1 MSRLLV
7 SVRDV
12 VEASAA
18 FAAGAD
24 LIDVKEPLNGALG
37 AAPIGTVEA
46 VVKALPASAETS
58 AVAGDHDDA
67 DGFVAAARAVAG
79 TGVSFIKVGLGAAL
93 ARPSAIARI
102 GRELAGS
109 GRLVAV
115 LFADERTDAGLA
127 PHLARA
133 GFAGAMIDTRS
144 KAGGRLT
151 DLMTPAEISAFVAG
165 CRAAGLLAGLAGSL
179 RVEDIPGLAGAKP
192 DILGF
197 RGGLCVGGDRRA
209 PLDPAGVRRAAETL
223 RRLTRGEAA

>member
-1 MSRLLV
+1 
-7 SVRDV
+7 
-12 VEASAA
+12 
-18 FAAGAD
+18 
-24 LIDVKEPLNGALG
+24 
-37 AAPIGTVEA
+37 
-46 VVKALPASAETS
+46 
-58 AVAGDHDDA
+58 
-67 DGFVAAARAVAG
+67 
-79 TGVSFIKVGLGAAL
+79 
-93 ARPSAIARI
+93 
-102 GRELAGS
+102 
-109 GRLVAV
+109 
-115 LFADERTDAGLA
+115 
-127 PHLARA
+127 
-133 GFAGAMIDTRS
+133 MIDTRS